1 MSRGGL
7 GLVAAIALA
16 LAVAALAGA
25 FSSGQPPAL
34 LLGGARGPAIRIET
48 DPVGLSI
55 EYWLLGEQLG
65 RGSCPPAA
73 LVGALRALGTPTL
86 RIGGDSSDQTAPT
99 GTPRQPGLSRLP
111 SGFWGRLGCLERESG
126 VAVVIGLNLA
136 WGNPGWDA
144 QMAAGAR
151 RAVPPS
157 RLSFELGNEPD
168 IYGEPVNW
176 WNGHALVSSPMP
188 FATYLARARTVE
200 ALLGRGARIEGPDF
214 ASGRWVAAIPSLA
227 RTLHYRVIDA
237 HYYPL
242 EGCNGHHGASAAA
255 LLTHAIQ
262 RKLDERV
269 RIARDARAAG
279 LAAVISEANS
289 VSCGG
294 APGVSDQPAA
304 AVWAVR
310 TVLTALR
317 DGFSSVRFHSA
328 GRSYD
333 PFVVSGQRLEERP
346 LFNGLEFAASALTRG
361 ARLQALAGAGA
372 FDGVQ
377 IERPDAT
384 RTILLSN
391 YGSKQRWV
399 ALHAHLRAAVVS
411 LTSSSAR
418 AARTSV
424 SPQRGLLRVDL
435 PPNSVDAITFGAHD
449 AVRT

>member
-1 MSRGGL
+1 VSRRRF

-25 FSSGQPPAL
+25 FGSAQPPAL
-34 LLGGARGPAIRIET
+34 VLGGASGPAITIDT

-65 RGSCPPAA
+65 NASCPPAA
-73 LVGALRALGTPTL
+73 LVRALRALGVPTL

-111 SGFWGRLGCLERESG
+111 SGFWGRLRCLERETG
-126 VAVVIGLNLA
+126 VAVVVGLNLA
-136 WGNPGWDA
+136 WGKPAWAA
-144 QMAAGAR
+144 QMVAGAR
-151 RAVPPS
+151 RAVPRS

-168 IYGEPVNW
+168 IYGEPVAW
-176 WNGHALVSSPMP
+176 WNGRALVSAAMP
-188 FATYLARARTVE
+188 FATYLARATTVE
-200 ALLGRGARIEGPDF
+200 ALLGAGARIEGPDF

-227 RTLHYRVIDA
+227 RTLHYDTLDA

-255 LLTHAIQ
+255 LLSHAIQ

-279 LAAVISEANS
+279 LPAVISEANS

-294 APGVSDQPAA
+294 AAGVSDQPAA

-317 DGFSSVRFHSA
+317 DGFSSVRFHSS

-333 PFVVSGQRLEERP
+333 PFVVSGQTLTRRP
-346 LFNGLEFAASALTRG
+346 LFSGLQFAAAALTRG

-372 FDGVQ
+372 FDGVE

-384 RTILLSN
+384 RTVLLSN
-391 YGSKQRWV
+391 YGAKATWV
-399 ALHAHLRAAVVS
+399 ALHAQVGATVVS
-411 LTSSSAR
+411 LASTSATATTTR
-418 AARTSV
+418 V
-424 SPQRGLLRVDL
+424 SPQRGLLRVELAPD
-435 PPNSVDAITFGAHD
+435 SVVAITLA
-449 AVRT
+449 A